1 MRRAVTL
8 AVLALV
14 LATPA
19 GAQQKG
25 KLSLPAAGI
34 ALRGAQSATP
44 AAETPSAAEAAAATL
59 TAAQAMSAPTAEVR
73 AAPAQCRLACAQEY
87 YFCLAGD
94 GTDDCAPHWGQCRAA
109 CDAPFSLDRLASNSP
124 G

>member
-1 MRRAVTL
+1 MRRAL
-8 AVLALV
+8 ALAALALV

-25 KLSLPAAGI
+25 RLTQPASGV
-34 ALRGAQSATP
+34 ALRGAQPATP
-44 AAETPSAAEAAAATL
+44 DPQAPTALEAAAAALAAARAQSTP
-59 TAAQAMSAPTAEVR
+59 AAQVR
-73 AAPAQCRLACAQEY
+73 AAPAQCRLTCAQEY

-109 CDAPFSLDRLASNSP
+109 CDAPDGLDRLASNSP